1 VSGDEFL
8 AKIVDS
14 MKVDGTVINIYDFIN
29 LVKATPGYSDIAI
42 ETMLGSGS
50 WKGYSKVV
58 EGVKKSDGQ
67 AGADAPKE
75 KKKKKNNKTKGDQP
89 EVNRDKAMVSQQPKP
104 AEKKVVVEVS
114 AQAKGTENFTKAKNY
129 NLVDL
134 REEGKGA
141 KGGKGKGL
149 GADTNVFGVL
159 DQGREQSV
167 SFILVLTIHRC
178 LTTAPMK
185 LRLSNP

>member
-1 VSGDEFL
+1 
-8 AKIVDS
+8 
-14 MKVDGTVINIYDFIN
+14 
-29 LVKATPGYSDIAI
+29 
-42 ETMLGSGS
+42 
-50 WKGYSKVV
+50 
-58 EGVKKSDGQ
+58 
-67 AGADAPKE
+67 
-75 KKKKKNNKTKGDQP
+75 
-89 EVNRDKAMVSQQPKP
+89 VNGDKAMVSQQPKP

-114 AQAKGTENFTKAKNY
+114 APAKGTENFTKAKNY

-167 SFILVLTIHRC
+167 SIILVLTIQRC
-178 LTTAPMK
+178 LMTARMK